1 MNRRTAPPGRQFAA
15 FAERVTINIGTDP
28 LAGLSLTND
37 GTRS

>member
-1 MNRRTAPPGRQFAA
+1 MNRRAAPPDRQSAA
-15 FAERVTINIGTDP
+15 FAQRATTNIGIDR

>member
-1 MNRRTAPPGRQFAA
+1 MNRRNASLGRGFAA
-15 FAERVTINIGTDP
+15 FAERATTNFGIGP